1 MVKGITYSE
10 IASSYNELYKDE
22 QIKKLSMI
30 KRNIKIAPVLLDVGC
45 GTGISTNYFNVKSV
59 GIDNCKEML
68 NIGRNNGYNN
78 LIYGNAEDLPFKNKS
93 FNTVI
98 SVTGF
103 HNFKDMEKALKEV
116 IRVSKNGNIAVS
128 FLKSSSKLKNF
139 RTLIVKY
146 FKKFKEI
153 EDSKDILFIIEQP
166 IKHE

>member
-68 NIGRNNGYNN
+68 NI
-78 LIYGNAEDLPFKNKS
+78 LPFKNKS